1 MIDPFEK
8 MNYNKKSMLAL
19 FVTMSKS
26 DHDID
31 ENEEIFI
38 EEMREKLGVS
48 KEELKHI
55 WENEDAY
62 PLNPPKSEKHR
73 MTIMYQL
80 LYLVIIDGVVSNEER
95 RFLHEVGLKL
105 AVKPALTNDL
115 LFTMEEHIGK
125 ELPDG
130 LLNSIIAKYLN

>member
-62 PLNPPKSEKHR
+62 PLNPPKSEKLNTGQCLPIPRHSQTR
-73 MTIMYQL
+73 AGLVDFGNLEL
-80 LYLVIIDGVVSNEER
+80 L
-95 RFLHEVGLKL
+95 
-105 AVKPALTNDL
+105 ALGTNN
-115 LFTMEEHIGK
+115 
-125 ELPDG
+125 P
-130 LLNSIIAKYLN
+130 

>member
-38 EEMREKLGVS
+38 EEMR
-48 KEELKHI
+48 
-55 WENEDAY
+55 
-62 PLNPPKSEKHR
+62 
-73 MTIMYQL
+73 
-80 LYLVIIDGVVSNEER
+80 
-95 RFLHEVGLKL
+95 
-105 AVKPALTNDL
+105 
-115 LFTMEEHIGK
+115 
-125 ELPDG
+125 
-130 LLNSIIAKYLN
+130 

>member
-1 MIDPFEK
+1 
-8 MNYNKKSMLAL
+8 
-19 FVTMSKS
+19 MSKS

-62 PLNPPKSEKHR
+62 PLNPPKSEKTPHD
-73 MTIMYQL
+73 YN
-80 LYLVIIDGVVSNEER
+80 V
-95 RFLHEVGLKL
+95 
-105 AVKPALTNDL
+105 PAP
-115 LFTMEEHIGK
+115 
-125 ELPDG
+125 LPCD
-130 LLNSIIAKYLN
+130 N